1 VRPLW
6 RPWASIGRRSGVDW
20 ASIAGTAITGH
31 SLWALSEFQASTAA
45 PIVRGKGMEG
55 SNAAR
60 AQAHRDS
67 DEIRTFRVG
76 RDGGLMR
83 RAAMRLT

>member
-1 VRPLW
+1 
-6 RPWASIGRRSGVDW
+6 
-20 ASIAGTAITGH
+20 
-31 SLWALSEFQASTAA
+31 
-45 PIVRGKGMEG
+45 MEG

-60 AQAHRDS
+60 AQAHHDS

>member
-1 VRPLW
+1 
-6 RPWASIGRRSGVDW
+6 
-20 ASIAGTAITGH
+20 
-31 SLWALSEFQASTAA
+31 
-45 PIVRGKGMEG
+45 MEG